1 MTSLVPARAHL
12 VDTVGNVVGI
22 RDAND
27 DQDHLFVFQGEPTN
41 SVAFDT
47 TPDTTAP
54 LGVGEL
60 RWNETN
66 GTLEFVLLGGN
77 VALQIGQ
84 EQLARV
90 KNDTGAVLAKGTV
103 VYPTGATGTNK
114 TVAKAQANAEATSSK
129 TFGVLAEAIANGE
142 HGFVAT
148 FGLVDNI
155 DTSALTEGAAVYLSP
170 TVAGGLTSTKPSAPN
185 HMVVIGFCVR
195 SQANNGVLFVKVQ
208 NGFELDEIHNVKIT
222 SPQDGQVLKYQ
233 SSTGLWIN
241 ATP

>member
-90 KNDTGAVLAKGTV
+90 KNDTGAVLDSA
-103 VYPTGATGTNK
+103 PTGSSRSRSSRSYS
-114 TVAKAQANAEATSSK
+114 AQLSS
-129 TFGVLAEAIANGE
+129 
-142 HGFVAT
+142 
-148 FGLVDNI
+148 
-155 DTSALTEGAAVYLSP
+155 
-170 TVAGGLTSTKPSAPN
+170 
-185 HMVVIGFCVR
+185 
-195 SQANNGVLFVKVQ
+195 NN
-208 NGFELDEIHNVKIT
+208 
-222 SPQDGQVLKYQ
+222 
-233 SSTGLWIN
+233 
-241 ATP
+241 